1 MPDGQDP
8 DYKVGAAVTPETI
21 LCTKWGATILL
32 SAPIGTVSDG
42 GGARSKA
49 SADLVQ
55 GRKKCRLRS
64 CITLLVVLVRGALL
78 LVAIVLMVL
87 SG

>member
-8 DYKVGAAVTPETI
+8 DYKVGVAVTPATI

-32 SAPIGTVSDG
+32 SVPIGAVTG
-42 GGARSKA
+42 GGGA

-78 LVAIVLMVL
+78 LLGIVL
-87 SG
+87 S

>member
-1 MPDGQDP
+1 M
-8 DYKVGAAVTPETI
+8 
-21 LCTKWGATILL
+21 GATLLL
-32 SAPIGTVSDG
+32 SAPIGTVIGG

-55 GRKKCRLRS
+55 GRKKCPLRS
-64 CITLLVVLVRGALL
+64 GITLLVVLVRSALL
-78 LVAIVLMVL
+78 LLGIVLMVL